1 MKNKILQ
8 HIKDLGFGYILKGKN
23 DVPINDISL
32 IYYVRENDICY
43 LDANVPHLVKDK
55 KNLTLVCT
63 EDFDE
68 GNTDI
73 SYIKVKDPKLVFYY
87 ISHLFGNNKTF
98 EVDKDLTEKYP
109 GAIIGKNCTIGND
122 VNIQAGVIVR
132 NNTTIGD
139 GTTIESGSVIG
150 STGLLWTW
158 DKDRGKKVMLTLTG
172 GTVIGQD
179 CYICSN
185 VSIVRGSCNEM
196 TIIGDGV
203 MIAPGTA
210 IGHGCSVGKNTHIAN
225 NVTLSGAVMVGEN
238 CFFGSGCTV
247 QPACKLLDEVVLGSG
262 AILTKDATTPGVYVG
277 IPAKWI
283 KERNNELRG
292 LPKE

>member
-1 MKNKILQ
+1 
-8 HIKDLGFGYILKGKN
+8 
-23 DVPINDISL
+23 
-32 IYYVRENDICY
+32 
-43 LDANVPHLVKDK
+43 
-55 KNLTLVCT
+55 
-63 EDFDE
+63 
-68 GNTDI
+68 
-73 SYIKVKDPKLVFYY
+73 
-87 ISHLFGNNKTF
+87 
-98 EVDKDLTEKYP
+98 
-109 GAIIGKNCTIGND
+109 
-122 VNIQAGVIVR
+122 
-132 NNTTIGD
+132 
-139 GTTIESGSVIG
+139 
-150 STGLLWTW
+150 
-158 DKDRGKKVMLTLTG
+158 MLTLTG

-225 NVTLSGAVMVGEN
+225 NVTLSGAVVVGEN

-247 QPACKLLDEVVLGSG
+247 QPACKILNEVVLGSG
-262 AILTKDATTPGVYVG
+262 SILTKNTDKPGVYVG